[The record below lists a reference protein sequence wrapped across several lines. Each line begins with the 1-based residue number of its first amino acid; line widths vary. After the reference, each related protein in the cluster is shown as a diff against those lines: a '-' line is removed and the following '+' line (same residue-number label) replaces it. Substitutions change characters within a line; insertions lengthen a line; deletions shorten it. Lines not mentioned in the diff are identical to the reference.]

1 MIWFSALGHLLGVLS
16 EVGPAGL
23 LAGTAAAAGLLLV
36 VALAV
41 RVLRPGVAAASG
53 PRIAP
58 PAHQTGVPRHRDPDA
73 QGRPRPRAPTAAR
86 AAARALR

>member
-1 MIWFSALGHLLGVLS
+1 VIWYSALWHLLGVLT

-23 LAGTAAAAGLLLV
+23 LAGTAAAAGLLLA

-41 RVLRPGVAAASG
+41 RVLRRGAVAAPG
-53 PRIAP
+53 PRITP
-58 PAHQTGVPRHRDPDA
+58 PLPTMGVPRHRDPDA